1 MVAEVVYYPKGDKR
15 CWIGLDPRRIWLDCE
30 DVTLTSYVGPA
41 QAVLGLACF
50 SKPSIRLI
58 GHSAASDYTDAFQ
71 QHTDN
76 LCFIYSQ

>member
-1 MVAEVVYYPKGDKR
+1 VVAEVVYYPKEDKR
-15 CWIGLDPRRIWLDCE
+15 CWIGLDPCRIGLDCE
-30 DVTLTSYVGPA
+30 DVTLTFDVGPA

-58 GHSAASDYTDAFQ
+58 GHSTASEYTDTFQ